1 MKNAKPPKD
10 TKAPDSSGP
19 TKTGKTPKPA
29 KSPNVVTGE
38 EIRARAR
45 GGKPEHQVDRRE
57 LYKGKIFRLD
67 KDTARFP
74 DGSDSEFDI
83 VRHPGAAAVVPFLND
98 PEGEEPQVL
107 LLRQFRYAA
116 DGYIYE
122 IPAGRLDA
130 GESPAECAAREL
142 KEETGCTAER
152 VEPLFSMFTTPGFT
166 DETIHVFMAT
176 GLTHGKSAREPD
188 EFAEVVIM
196 RLAEA
201 LELIRDG
208 AIPDGKT
215 ALALLFAA
223 GFRTG
228 D

>member
-1 MKNAKPPKD
+1 MSRRKKPD
-10 TKAPDSSGP
+10 
-19 TKTGKTPKPA
+19 
-29 KSPNVVTGE
+29 VVTGD
-38 EIRARAR
+38 EIRTRAR
-45 GGKPEHQVDRRE
+45 GATPEHQLNRRE

-67 KDTARFP
+67 KDTVRFP
-74 DGSDSEFDI
+74 DGSESEFDI
-83 VRHPGAAAVVPFLND
+83 VRHPGAAAVVPFLSD
-98 PEGEEPQVL
+98 PEGEEPQIL

-130 GESPAECAAREL
+130 GEEPKDCAAREL

-152 VEPLFSMFTTPGFT
+152 IEPLFTMFTTPGFT

-176 GLTHGKSAREPD
+176 GLTHGQSAREPD

-201 LELIRDG
+201 LELIQQG

-215 ALALLFAA
+215 ALAILFAA

-228 D
+228 

>member
-1 MKNAKPPKD
+1 MSRRKKPD
-10 TKAPDSSGP
+10 
-19 TKTGKTPKPA
+19 
-29 KSPNVVTGE
+29 VVTGE
-38 EIRARAR
+38 EVR
-45 GGKPEHQVDRRE
+45 GRKRGAKPEHQVDRRE
-57 LYKGKIFRLD
+57 LYAGKIFRLD
-67 KDTARFP
+67 KDTVRFP
-74 DGSDSEFDI
+74 DGSEAEFDI
-83 VRHPGAAAVVPFLND
+83 VRHPGAAAVVPFLSD

-130 GESPAECAAREL
+130 GEAPIDCAAREL

-152 VEPLFSMFTTPGFT
+152 IEPLFTMFTTPGFT

-176 GLTHGKSAREPD
+176 GLTHGQSAREPD
-188 EFAEVVIM
+188 EFVDVVIM

-201 LELIRDG
+201 LELIHAG
-208 AIPDGKT
+208 AVPDGKT

-228 D
+228 A

>member
-1 MKNAKPPKD
+1 MSARKKP
-10 TKAPDSSGP
+10 G
-19 TKTGKTPKPA
+19 
-29 KSPNVVTGE
+29 VVTGD

-45 GGKPEHQVDRRE
+45 GAKPEHQVDRRE

-74 DGSDSEFDI
+74 DGSESEFDI
-83 VRHPGAAAVVPFLND
+83 VRHPGAAAVVPFLSD
-98 PEGEEPQVL
+98 PEGEEPQIL

-130 GESPAECAAREL
+130 GEEPKDCAAREL
-142 KEETGCTAER
+142 KEETGCTADR
-152 VEPLFSMFTTPGFT
+152 IEPLFTMLTTPGFT

-176 GLTHGKSAREPD
+176 GLTHGQSAREPD

-201 LELIRDG
+201 LELIQGG

-215 ALALLFAA
+215 ALAILYAA
-223 GFRTG
+223 GFCTG
-228 D
+228 G

>member
-1 MKNAKPPKD
+1 MSARKKKPD
-10 TKAPDSSGP
+10 
-19 TKTGKTPKPA
+19 
-29 KSPNVVTGE
+29 VVTGD
-38 EIRARAR
+38 EIRTRTR
-45 GGKPEHQVDRRE
+45 GGKPAHQLDRRE

-67 KDTARFP
+67 KDTVRFP
-74 DGSDSEFDI
+74 DGSESEFDI
-83 VRHPGAAAVVPFLND
+83 VRHPGAAAVVPFLSD
-98 PEGEEPQVL
+98 PEGEEPQIL

-130 GESPAECAAREL
+130 GEAPKDCAVREL
-142 KEETGCTAER
+142 KEETGCTADR
-152 VEPLFSMFTTPGFT
+152 IEPLFTMFTTPGFT

-176 GLTHGKSAREPD
+176 GLTHGQSAREPD

-201 LELIRDG
+201 LELIQQG

-215 ALALLFAA
+215 ALAILFAA

-228 D
+228 G

>member
-1 MKNAKPPKD
+1 MSRKSPK
-10 TKAPDSSGP
+10 A
-19 TKTGKTPKPA
+19 
-29 KSPNVVTGE
+29 PNVVTGE
-38 EIRARAR
+38 EIRARTR
-45 GGKPEHQVDRRE
+45 GGKPKNQLDRRE
-57 LYKGKIFRLD
+57 LYKGKIFTLD
-67 KDTARFP
+67 KDTVRFP
-74 DGSDSEFDI
+74 DGSQSEFDI
-83 VRHPGAAAVVPFLND
+83 VRHPGAAAVVPFLSD
-98 PEGEEPQVL
+98 PDGEEPQVL

-130 GESPAECAAREL
+130 GESPADCAAREL

-152 VEPLFSMFTTPGFT
+152 IEPLFSMFTTPGFT

-176 GLTHGKSAREPD
+176 GLTHGQSAREAD

-196 RLAEA
+196 RLAKA

-215 ALALLFAA
+215 ALALLYAA
-223 GFRTG
+223 GFKTG
-228 D
+228 E

>member
-1 MKNAKPPKD
+1 MKNPKPPKD
-10 TKAPDSSGP
+10 TKASDSSGT

-29 KSPNVVTGE
+29 RSPNVVTGE
-38 EIRARAR
+38 EIRARPR

-67 KDTARFP
+67 KDTVRFP

-196 RLAEA
+196 RLA
-201 LELIRDG
+201 G

>member
-1 MKNAKPPKD
+1 MSARKK
-10 TKAPDSSGP
+10 
-19 TKTGKTPKPA
+19 
-29 KSPNVVTGE
+29 PNVVTGD
-38 EIRARAR
+38 EIRARGR
-45 GGKPEHQVDRRE
+45 GAKPEHQVDRRE
-57 LYKGKIFRLD
+57 LYTGKIFRLD
-67 KDTARFP
+67 KDTVRFP
-74 DGSDSEFDI
+74 DASESEFDI
-83 VRHPGAAAVVPFLND
+83 VRHPGAAAIVPFLSD
-98 PEGEEPQVL
+98 PEGEEPQIL

-130 GESPAECAAREL
+130 GEEPKDCAAREL
-142 KEETGCTAER
+142 KEETGCTADR
-152 VEPLFSMFTTPGFT
+152 IEPLFTMFTTPGFT

-176 GLTHGKSAREPD
+176 GLTHGQSAREPD

-201 LELIRDG
+201 LELIQQG

-215 ALALLFAA
+215 ALAILFAA

-228 D
+228 A

>member
-1 MKNAKPPKD
+1 VSARKKK
-10 TKAPDSSGP
+10 
-19 TKTGKTPKPA
+19 
-29 KSPNVVTGE
+29 PNVVTGD
-38 EIRARAR
+38 EIRGRTR
-45 GGKPEHQVDRRE
+45 GAKPEHQLDRHE

-67 KDTARFP
+67 KDTVRFP
-74 DGSDSEFDI
+74 DGSESEFDI
-83 VRHPGAAAVVPFLND
+83 VRHPGASAVVPFLSD
-98 PEGEEPQVL
+98 PEGEEPQIL

-130 GESPAECAAREL
+130 GEEPKDCAVREL

-152 VEPLFSMFTTPGFT
+152 IEPLFTMFTTPGFT

-176 GLTHGKSAREPD
+176 GLTHGQSAREPD

-201 LELIRDG
+201 LELIQQG

-215 ALALLFAA
+215 ALAILYAA

-228 D
+228 A

>member
-1 MKNAKPPKD
+1 VSARKK
-10 TKAPDSSGP
+10 
-19 TKTGKTPKPA
+19 
-29 KSPNVVTGE
+29 PNVVTGD
-38 EIRARAR
+38 EIRGRPR
-45 GGKPEHQVDRRE
+45 GAKPEHQVDRRE

-67 KDTARFP
+67 KDTVRFP
-74 DGSDSEFDI
+74 DGSESEFDI
-83 VRHPGAAAVVPFLND
+83 VRHPGAAAVVPFLSD

-130 GESPAECAAREL
+130 GEEPKDCAVREL
-142 KEETGCTAER
+142 KEETGCTADR
-152 VEPLFSMFTTPGFT
+152 MEPLFTMFTTPGFT

-176 GLTHGKSAREPD
+176 GLTHGQSAREPD

-201 LELIRDG
+201 LELIQQG

-228 D
+228 G

>member
-1 MKNAKPPKD
+1 MSRRKKPD
-10 TKAPDSSGP
+10 
-19 TKTGKTPKPA
+19 
-29 KSPNVVTGE
+29 VVTGD

-45 GGKPEHQVDRRE
+45 GATPEHQLDRRE

-67 KDTARFP
+67 KDTVRFP
-74 DGSDSEFDI
+74 DGSESEFDI
-83 VRHPGAAAVVPFLND
+83 VRHPGAAAVVPFLSD
-98 PEGEEPQVL
+98 PEGEEPQIL

-130 GESPAECAAREL
+130 GEEPKDCAAREL

-152 VEPLFSMFTTPGFT
+152 IEPLFTMFTTPGFT

-176 GLTHGKSAREPD
+176 GLTHGQSAREPD

-201 LELIRDG
+201 LELIQQG

-215 ALALLFAA
+215 ALAILFAA

-228 D
+228 

>member
-1 MKNAKPPKD
+1 MSRRKKPD
-10 TKAPDSSGP
+10 
-19 TKTGKTPKPA
+19 
-29 KSPNVVTGE
+29 VVTGD

-45 GGKPEHQVDRRE
+45 GATPEHQLDRRE

-67 KDTARFP
+67 KDTVRFP
-74 DGSDSEFDI
+74 DGSESEFDI
-83 VRHPGAAAVVPFLND
+83 VRHPGAAAVVPFLSD
-98 PEGEEPQVL
+98 PEGEEPQIL

-130 GESPAECAAREL
+130 GEEPKHCAAREL

-152 VEPLFSMFTTPGFT
+152 IEPLFTMFTTPGFT

-176 GLTHGKSAREPD
+176 GLTHGQSAREPD

-201 LELIRDG
+201 LELIQQG

-215 ALALLFAA
+215 ALAILFAA

-228 D
+228 

>member
-1 MKNAKPPKD
+1 M
-10 TKAPDSSGP
+10 TKRKA
-19 TKTGKTPKPA
+19 
-29 KSPNVVTGE
+29 PNVVTGDA
-38 EIRARAR
+38 IRERKR
-45 GGKPEHQVDRRE
+45 GAKPEHQLDRRE
-57 LYKGKIFRLD
+57 LYTGKIFRLD

-74 DGSDSEFDI
+74 DGSQSEFDI
-83 VRHPGAAAVVPFLND
+83 VRHPGAAAVVPFLSD
-98 PEGEEPQVL
+98 PDGEEPQIL

-122 IPAGRLDA
+122 IPAGRLEGD
-130 GESPAECAAREL
+130 EDPAQCAAREL
-142 KEETGCTAER
+142 KEETGCRAER
-152 VEPLFSMFTTPGFT
+152 IEPLFTMFTTPGFT

-176 GLTHGKSAREPD
+176 GLTHGQSAREPD

-201 LELIRDG
+201 LELIQAG

-228 D
+228 T

>member
-1 MKNAKPPKD
+1 MSRRKKPD
-10 TKAPDSSGP
+10 
-19 TKTGKTPKPA
+19 
-29 KSPNVVTGE
+29 VVTGE
-38 EIRARAR
+38 TIRERAR
-45 GGKPEHQVDRRE
+45 GAKPEHQVDRRE

-67 KDTARFP
+67 KDTVRFP
-74 DGSDSEFDI
+74 DGSESEFDI

-98 PEGEEPQVL
+98 PTGEEPQIL

-130 GESPAECAAREL
+130 GETPIDCAAREL
-142 KEETGCTAER
+142 KEETGCTADR
-152 VEPLFSMFTTPGFT
+152 LEPLFTMFTTPGFT

-176 GLTHGKSAREPD
+176 GLMHGESAREPD
-188 EFAEVVIM
+188 EFAEVVIV

-201 LELIRDG
+201 LELIQQG

-228 D
+228 A

>member
-1 MKNAKPPKD
+1 VS
-10 TKAPDSSGP
+10 TR
-19 TKTGKTPKPA
+19 KT
-29 KSPNVVTGE
+29 PNVVTGDE
-38 EIRARAR
+38 LR
-45 GGKPEHQVDRRE
+45 GRKRGAKPGHQVDRRE
-57 LYKGKIFRLD
+57 LYNGKIFRLD
-67 KDTARFP
+67 KDTVRFP
-74 DGSDSEFDI
+74 DGSESEFDI
-83 VRHPGAAAVVPFLND
+83 VRHPGASAVVPFLSD
-98 PEGEEPQVL
+98 PEGEEPQIL

-122 IPAGRLDA
+122 IPAGRLDT
-130 GESPAECAAREL
+130 GEDPLDCAVREL

-152 VEPLFSMFTTPGFT
+152 MEPLFTMFTTPGFT

-176 GLTHGKSAREPD
+176 GLTHGQSAREPD

-201 LELIRDG
+201 LELIQQG

-228 D
+228 A

>member
-1 MKNAKPPKD
+1 MSARKK
-10 TKAPDSSGP
+10 
-19 TKTGKTPKPA
+19 
-29 KSPNVVTGE
+29 PNVVTGD
-38 EIRARAR
+38 EIRARTR
-45 GGKPEHQVDRRE
+45 GAKPEHQLDRRE
-57 LYKGKIFRLD
+57 LYAGKIFRLD
-67 KDTARFP
+67 KDTVRFP
-74 DGSDSEFDI
+74 DGSKSEFDI
-83 VRHPGAAAVVPFLND
+83 VRHPGAAAIVPFLSD
-98 PEGEEPQVL
+98 PEAEEPQIL

-130 GESPAECAAREL
+130 GEEPKDCAAREL

-152 VEPLFSMFTTPGFT
+152 IEPLFTMFTTPGFT

-176 GLTHGKSAREPD
+176 GLTHGQSAREPD

-201 LELIRDG
+201 LELIQQG

-215 ALALLFAA
+215 ALAILFAA

-228 D
+228 G

>member
-1 MKNAKPPKD
+1 MSRR
-10 TKAPDSSGP
+10 KA
-19 TKTGKTPKPA
+19 
-29 KSPNVVTGE
+29 PNVVTGE
-38 EIRARAR
+38 KIRERKR
-45 GGKPEHQVDRRE
+45 GAKPEHQLDRRE
-57 LYKGKIFRLD
+57 VYQGKIFRLD

-74 DGSDSEFDI
+74 DGSHAEFDI
-83 VRHPGAAAVVPFLND
+83 VRHPGAAAVVPFLSD

-122 IPAGRLDA
+122 IPAGRLD
-130 GESPAECAAREL
+130 GDEEPAHCAAREL
-142 KEETGCTAER
+142 KEETGCSADR
-152 VEPLFSMFTTPGFT
+152 IEPLFTMFTTPGFT

-176 GLTHGKSAREPD
+176 GLTHGQSAREPD
-188 EFAEVVIM
+188 EFAEVVIV

-201 LELIRDG
+201 LDLIQKG

-228 D
+228 A